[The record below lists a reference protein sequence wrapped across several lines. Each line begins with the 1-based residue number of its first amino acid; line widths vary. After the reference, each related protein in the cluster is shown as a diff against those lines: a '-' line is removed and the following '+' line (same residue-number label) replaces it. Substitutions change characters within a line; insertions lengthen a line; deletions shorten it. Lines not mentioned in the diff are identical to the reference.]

1 MKMNL
6 ERIWNHLV
14 VELEDNGD
22 WEYTREGI
30 GVYEGRV
37 FLVDLD
43 DSGESSRELLFVKE
57 GLQVHQVL
65 AIGKETGRYVQD
77 EEGSF
82 WYNWDID
89 GDKESARSFREQ
101 VGISN

>member
-6 ERIWNHLV
+6 ERIWSHLV

-57 GLQVHQVL
+57 GLQIHQVL

-77 EEGSF
+77 EGGSF
-82 WYNWDID
+82 WYNWDND
-89 GDKESARSFREQ
+89 GNSESAQSFREQ